1 MPVIVIGA
9 DTAAGS
15 AIIEAL
21 AAPGR
26 EVRAFVSDPD
36 VAAALKEQGIKVA
49 LGDVSDDSHVEA
61 ASLHCFSAVLVS
73 EAARDGRERSF
84 AATELDVLR
93 GWARAVSAAA
103 VRRVIW
109 VHEGDPPRV
118 DAPEMATV
126 SPEAEDVGGRVAALD
141 DARVID

>member
-9 DTAAGS
+9 DTPAGS